1 MYFQLDFNCLHIPG
15 VFRPQHSSLKSVN
28 LSTLAFFAFIVKRTQ
43 DWKWR
48 KIEAWR
54 CPTLLWRQLL
64 SRKRKCEKEKWV
76 DMRKTNKQKAAEEKR
91 KKKDK
96 DSLYHSNNIIITG
109 DEASR
114 LQVGN
119 ISICV
124 LRWTIILW
132 FNGRLFSGTL
142 FGFTNSRHLNVL
154 DFCIKATIFFLL
166 SKT

>member
-1 MYFQLDFNCLHIPG
+1 MFEKCQLKHTGFFCLHSKKNA
-15 VFRPQHSSLKSVN
+15 RLEMKENRSMKMSNASMKAA
-28 LSTLAFFAFIVKRTQ
+28 AFKKTEMWKREMG
-43 DWKWR
+43 R
-48 KIEAWR
+48 YE
-54 CPTLLWRQLL
+54 
-64 SRKRKCEKEKWV
+64 E
-76 DMRKTNKQKAAEEKR
+76 NKQTKR
-91 KKKDK
+91 SRGKKKKKKDK

-154 DFCIKATIFFLL
+154 DFCIKATIVFF
-166 SKT
+166 TF